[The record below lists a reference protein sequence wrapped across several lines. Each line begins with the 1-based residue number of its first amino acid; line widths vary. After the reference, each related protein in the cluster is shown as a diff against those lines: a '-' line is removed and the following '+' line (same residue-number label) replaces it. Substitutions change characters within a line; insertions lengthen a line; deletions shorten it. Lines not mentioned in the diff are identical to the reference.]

1 MRDDLG
7 MRDSLKVTVCTP
19 TYNRANVLHRVFD
32 SLKTQTYKNFE
43 WIVIDDGSQDD
54 TEKVIELFKQKS
66 EIDIKYFYQKNQG
79 KHNALNNAVNMASG
93 ELFVIADSDDSF
105 LPNSLEVFVETWLS
119 IPEQERKK
127 YKGISCRCV
136 DENGMLIGNTSF
148 ESNYLDISELDYRYK
163 KKYTGELWGAIRTD
177 VMREFPFP
185 KVRGLRFYPE
195 VVIWDNMAKK
205 YLTRYINDGLRIY
218 YQDQEDATTFS
229 KENTRYKEN
238 YYLWLH
244 YINDIWEYRR
254 YDRKQFCKALI
265 GISRDGL
272 LSGKKKKD
280 VIKDIQ
286 RKNIKYLILLT
297 CLVGFFM
304 AKFDI

>member
-1 MRDDLG
+1 MI
-7 MRDSLKVTVCTP
+7 DSLKVTVCTP

-32 SLKTQTYKNFE
+32 SLKAQTYKKFE

-54 TEKVIELFKQKS
+54 TQKIIELFKQKS

-119 IPEQERKK
+119 IPKQDRKK

-136 DENGMLIGNTSF
+136 DANGTLIGNESF
-148 ESNYLDISELDYRYK
+148 QGDYLDTSELDYRYK
-163 KKYTGELWGAIRTD
+163 KKYTGELWGVVRTD
-177 VMREFPFP
+177 VMKEFPFP
-185 KVRGLRFYPE
+185 SIMGLKFYPE
-195 VVIWDNMAKK
+195 VVIWDNMANK
-205 YLTRYINDGLRIY
+205 YLTRYINDGLRVY
-218 YQDQEDATTFS
+218 YHDQENATTFS
-229 KENTRYKEN
+229 KKNTRYKEN

-244 YINDIWEYRR
+244 YINDIWKFKR
-254 YDRKQFCKALI
+254 YEKKQFCKALI

-272 LSGKKKKD
+272 LSGKS
-280 VIKDIQ
+280 VREIFQDIHSSSLKFIVFMLLPVSIAFKQ
-286 RKNIKYLILLT
+286 RDLKQINS
-297 CLVGFFM
+297 
-304 AKFDI
+304 